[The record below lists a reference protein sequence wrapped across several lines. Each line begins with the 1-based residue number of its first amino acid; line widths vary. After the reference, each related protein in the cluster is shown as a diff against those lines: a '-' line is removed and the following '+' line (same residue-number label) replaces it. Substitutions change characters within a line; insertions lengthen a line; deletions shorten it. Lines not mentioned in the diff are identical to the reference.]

1 MPHVM
6 LKSMYCNI
14 IIDINKEKKK
24 KNTFYGNAIGQI
36 VTIVVIGKVVYRSHQ
51 MFFDISYHDQFVL
64 NHQM

>member
-36 VTIVVIGKVVYRSHQ
+36 VTIVVIGKVVYRSHL
-51 MFFDISYHDQFVL
+51 MI
-64 NHQM
+64 